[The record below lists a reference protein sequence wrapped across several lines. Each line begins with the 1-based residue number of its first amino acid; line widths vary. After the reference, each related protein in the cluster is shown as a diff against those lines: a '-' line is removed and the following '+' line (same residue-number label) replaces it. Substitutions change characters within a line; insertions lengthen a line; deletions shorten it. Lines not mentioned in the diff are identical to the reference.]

1 MTKRLLAGILTSLLS
16 FVTGVTI
23 SLANSA
29 CGIGDGTV
37 IDGGRGYHFIACK
50 SGSILIVRS
59 TEAYPTAK
67 KANRVFEDRL
77 QKATTVIQ
85 RNQKIASKGKT
96 IGQRAVAT
104 FADMQTG
111 KPFTSVFWVD
121 ERFIVSI
128 DSTSHYCALF
138 AEWWSE

>member
-85 RNQKIASKGKT
+85 RNQKSASKGKQLDSAPL
-96 IGQRAVAT
+96 QRSRT
-104 FADMQTG
+104 C
-111 KPFTSVFWVD
+111 KL
-121 ERFIVSI
+121 VSHSRQYFGLTT
-128 DSTSHYCALF
+128 DS
-138 AEWWSE
+138 